1 MSGEPPRS
9 GLGKPSPQ
17 DVKSW
22 KSNAV
27 PTRQVGKSV
36 GWERRRVV
44 CARRRSP
51 PLPELLERVIRG
63 LPTGRR
69 RSILRDVGL
78 DGQVEIVKLNFG
90 EN

>member
-1 MSGEPPRS
+1 M
-9 GLGKPSPQ
+9 
-17 DVKSW
+17 
-22 KSNAV
+22 
-27 PTRQVGKSV
+27 
-36 GWERRRVV
+36 
-44 CARRRSP
+44 
-51 PLPELLERVIRG
+51 PELLERVIRG